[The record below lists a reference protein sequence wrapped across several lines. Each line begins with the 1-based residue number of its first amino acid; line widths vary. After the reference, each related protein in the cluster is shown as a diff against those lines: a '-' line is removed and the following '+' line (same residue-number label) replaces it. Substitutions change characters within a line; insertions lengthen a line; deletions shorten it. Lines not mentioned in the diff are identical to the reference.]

1 MDEKILE
8 IDRGLAT
15 INNIYKLLCQGDV
28 NEGFRIFSEVL
39 TDINKMLAKLLDDI
53 PKLCQYGINIPT
65 DIVLKQ
71 LSNMLEAYENRD
83 IIMMMD
89 TLHYE
94 ISDTLQLYKEIIQ
107 ECLNNDIII

>member
-8 IDRGLAT
+8 IDRGLTT
-15 INNIYKLLCQGDV
+15 INNIYKLLCQGEV
-28 NEGFRIFSEVL
+28 NEGFKMFSDVL
-39 TDINKMLAKLLDDI
+39 TDINEMLAKLLDDI
-53 PKLCQYGINIPT
+53 PKLCQYGISIPA